1 MYKVD
6 KEIQLMNFLLEKTN
20 RKRNDI
26 KNLLKYENIWVDG
39 QVQTHYAYTLMPG
52 QSVEIKKASKNKM
65 ELEILYEDKEI
76 IVVNKPCGLL
86 TEHTDRES
94 TKTAYQIVKNY
105 LSAKNEK
112 IFLVHRLDQYTSGVL
127 MFVKN
132 KKLYDVL
139 THDWN
144 KYAKVRGYIAV
155 VEGIMNKPKGTIE
168 NYLAESKTQNV
179 YITSK
184 ELGKKAIT
192 HYKVIKNNKKYTM
205 VSVHLDTGR
214 KNQIRVHMSSLHH
227 PIAGDD
233 KYGAKTNPMKRLG
246 LHANE
251 FVLLHP
257 FTMEEMRFIARTPDV
272 FETLFKTKQERIRK
286 QVNNKK
292 VINKY

>member
-6 KEIQLMNFLLEKTN
+6 KEVQLMNFLLEKTN
-20 RKRNDI
+20 KKRNDI
-26 KNLLKYENIWVDG
+26 KNLLKYENIYVDG
-39 QVQTHYAYTLMPG
+39 QVQTHYAYQLQVG
-52 QSVEIKKASKNKM
+52 QTVEIKKQVKNKM
-65 ELEILYEDKEI
+65 ELEILYEDKDM

-86 TEHTDRES
+86 TEHTDKES
-94 TKTAYQIVKNY
+94 QKTAYMIVKNY
-105 LSAKNEK
+105 LNSKNEK

-132 KKLYDVL
+132 KKLYDML

-155 VEGIMNKPKGTIE
+155 VEGMMSKPKGTIE

-192 HYKVIKNNKKYTM
+192 HYKQIKTNKKYSM
-205 VSVHLDTGR
+205 IAVRLDTGR

-227 PIAGDD
+227 PIVGDD
-233 KYGAKTNPMKRLG
+233 KYGAKTNPLRRLG

-257 FTMEEMRFIARTPDV
+257 ITLNEMKFTAHTPECFEKLFIR
-272 FETLFKTKQERIRK
+272 RR
-286 QVNNKK
+286 
-292 VINKY
+292 